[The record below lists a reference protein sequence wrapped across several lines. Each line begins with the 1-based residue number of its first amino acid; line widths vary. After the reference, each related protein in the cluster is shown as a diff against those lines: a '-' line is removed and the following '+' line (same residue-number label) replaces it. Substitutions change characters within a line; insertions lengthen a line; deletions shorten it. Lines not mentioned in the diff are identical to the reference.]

1 MAKLPMI
8 SGKDAVKVFKKD
20 GWAIQRRAKNYAH
33 KRNIKK
39 K

>member
-1 MAKLPMI
+1 MAKLPVI
-8 SGKDAVKVFKKD
+8 SGKDAVKAFKKD
-20 GWAIQRRAKNYAH
+20 GWEIQRRATNYAH